1 MSHIAC
7 KGKIAI
13 VLEELGFST
22 KRIKEILKL
31 LDKKYKEI
39 TEQEAESYYVKSNY

>member
-7 KGKIAI
+7 KGKIAS
-13 VLEELGFST
+13 VLEDLGYSP

-31 LDKKYKEI
+31 LDKKNKKLN
-39 TEQEAESYYVKSNY
+39 EQ